1 MLDLSNYALK
11 SFNDCLQKLAG
22 LMSQMVEDAMAI
34 EELIAEDLKRT
45 DAPATHAHEEN
56 IAKKLDKQVNQ
67 REYEIIAVAQEAIS
81 KFAPMGDSLRFV
93 IGCVKVSTLLELI
106 GDRAK
111 NSYKRLHKI
120 NTALDSEVRD
130 AVAKMVQTNLSLLNA
145 MRGLISEYNEDIVK
159 STVEEVR
166 SVENLYKQIWP
177 QKRFDDAD
185 YHNIIMLAKNQ
196 QRIADLVV
204 DTKRILY
211 FVHTGKNLDSKFSS

>member
-22 LMSQMVEDAMAI
+22 LMLQMVEDAMAI
-34 EELIAEDLKRT
+34 EELIAEDLKST
-45 DAPATHAHEEN
+45 TAPDTHVHEEN

-67 REYEIIAVAQEAIS
+67 LEYDIIAVAQEAIS
-81 KFAPMGDSLRFV
+81 KYAPMGDSLRFV

-120 NTALDSEVRD
+120 HVPLEGEVKEAIAD
-130 AVAKMVQTNLSLLNA
+130 MVRTNIKLLRA
-145 MRGLISEYNEDIVK
+145 IRGLLSEYNEDIAK
-159 STVEEVR
+159 TTVDDVR

-185 YHNIIMLAKNQ
+185 YHNIIMIAKNQ
-196 QRIADLVV
+196 QHIADMMV
-204 DTKRILY
+204 DAKRILY
-211 FVHTGKNLDSKFSS
+211 FVHTGKNLDSKFGA